1 MYPAAQFAPPWPFGQ
16 GDELEPGM
24 STSDTPRIAVIDAYK
39 A

>member
-1 MYPAAQFAPPWPFGQ
+1 MYPVPPIRTPWPFGQ